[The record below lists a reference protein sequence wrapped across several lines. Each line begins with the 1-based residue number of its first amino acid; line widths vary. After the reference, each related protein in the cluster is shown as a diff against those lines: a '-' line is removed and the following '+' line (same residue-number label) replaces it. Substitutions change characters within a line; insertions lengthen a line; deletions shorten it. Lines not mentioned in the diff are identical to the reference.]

1 MTTFSIPVDDDIA
14 KKVKHLV
21 ARGVFPNVA
30 EFGRRS
36 MQKYL
41 EELAV
46 EAILKA
52 EAEPSLSGNLDDL
65 LEKI

>member
-1 MTTFSIPVDDDIA
+1 MTTFSIPVDDNVA
-14 KKVKHLV
+14 KKIKHLV
-21 ARGVFPNVA
+21 AQGVFPNIA
-30 EFGRRS
+30 EFGRQS
-36 MQKYL
+36 MKKYL

-52 EAEPSLSGNLDDL
+52 ESEPSLSGDLDDL

>member
-1 MTTFSIPVDDDIA
+1 MTTFSIPVDDATAQKIRHF
-14 KKVKHLV
+14 VSLGV
-21 ARGVFPNVA
+21 APNIA
-30 EFGRRS
+30 EFGRKS

-46 EAILKA
+46 ESILKA
-52 EAEPSLSGNLDDL
+52 SNEPDLSGNLDDL